1 MKFSNFYLK
10 ILIIPFFL
18 FNLSGCDP
26 DDDILCC
33 DPSTPV
39 SGQIYIAGSYSTGGN
54 EYGAYWVSNSNGTYV
69 RVDLDDARVIHDIK
83 VRDGIVYAVGE
94 TTWATGEQDP
104 AIWIDGVKTELYAP
118 NNDESWGGATAF
130 ALAFDGDD
138 IYISGNYASEKASFG
153 GVSSACYWILNDDNP
168 QGKLYPLQSGV
179 SSDAYGIAILN
190 GQPISVGWYQKEH
203 RIIPA
208 KWVGNQRSNLDGN
221 NDGEAMD
228 IVIDGNDYY
237 ISGWTDNK
245 RGATHYYPTV
255 WKNNQ
260 NSRKTLK
267 EASLRRSEVSSNDR
281 EAYASAITI
290 KNGNIYAAGY
300 TYFDYS
306 VTSASYW
313 TIDFSGNNP
322 NNEIIEFN
330 GGEMKD
336 IVISDNGDVI
346 TVGDGEVWVNG
357 DSFQIIENDFVVYP
371 NSVTISE

>member
-1 MKFSNFYLK
+1 MKFSNFYLN
-10 ILIIPFFL
+10 LIIIVLL
-18 FNLSGCDP
+18 FNLSGCDS
-26 DDDILCC
+26 DDSLCC
-33 DPSTPV
+33 GPTDPALP
-39 SGQIYIAGSYSTGGN
+39 GQIYVAGSYSTGGK
-54 EYGAYWVSNSNGTYV
+54 EYGAYWVASNSGTYE
-69 RVDLDDARVIHDIK
+69 RVDLDDAGVIHDIK
-83 VRDGIVYAVGE
+83 VRDGVVYAVGE
-94 TTWATGEQDP
+94 TTWGERDP
-104 AIWIDGVKTELYAP
+104 AIWIDGVKTVLSAP
-118 NNDESWGGATAF
+118 YNDESWGGATAF
-130 ALAFDGDD
+130 DMAFDGND
-138 IYISGNYASEKASFG
+138 IYISGNYVSEKASLG

-203 RIIPA
+203 KIYPA
-208 KWVGNQRSNLDGN
+208 KWIGNQRSNLDGR

-267 EASLRRSEVSSNDR
+267 EGTLRRPEVSSNDR
-281 EAYASAITI
+281 EAYASAITV
-290 KNGNIYAAGY
+290 KNGNIYATGY
-300 TYFDYS
+300 TYFDQS

-313 TIDFSGNNP
+313 TINFSGNNLT
-322 NNEIIEFN
+322 NEIVEFN

-336 IVISDNGDVI
+336 IVISDNGDII
-346 TVGDGEVWVNG
+346 TVGSGEVWVNG
-357 DSFQIIENDFVVYP
+357 ENFVIIENEFSVYP

>member
-1 MKFSNFYLK
+1 MKKSQNHYKAL
-10 ILIIPFFL
+10 ILFISIFIITGCSDPIIEPV
-18 FNLSGCDP
+18 NLP
-26 DDDILCC
+26 
-33 DPSTPV
+33 
-39 SGQIYIAGSYSTGGN
+39 GQIYVAGSYTTGGY
-54 EYGAYWVSNSNGTYV
+54 EYGAYWVANSSGTYE
-69 RVDLDDARVIHDIK
+69 RVDLDDAGVIHDIK
-83 VRDGIVYAVGE
+83 VRDGVVYAVGE
-94 TTWATGEQDP
+94 TTWGERDP
-104 AIWIDGVKTELYAP
+104 AIWIDGVKTVLSAP
-118 NNDESWGGATAF
+118 YNDESWGGATAF
-130 ALAFDGDD
+130 DMAFDGND
-138 IYISGNYASEKASFG
+138 IYISGNYVSEKASLG

-208 KWVGNQRSNLDGN
+208 KWVGNQRSNLDGK

-228 IVIDGNDYY
+228 IVIDGNDFY

-267 EASLRRSEVSSNDR
+267 EGTLRRSEVSSDDR

-290 KNGNIYAAGY
+290 KNGNIYATGY
-300 TYFDYS
+300 TYFDNS
-306 VTSASYW
+306 VTSASFW
-313 TIDFSGNNP
+313 TIDYSGNNP
-322 NNEIIEFN
+322 INEITEFN

-336 IVISDNGDVI
+336 IVVSDNGDII
-346 TVGDGEVWVNG
+346 TVGDGEVWING
-357 DSFQIIENDFVVYP
+357 ISGQAVEVDVSAYTNA
-371 NSVTISE
+371 VTISE